1 MALIYVILPMMTDLL
16 IDTNILIYAYDRE
29 SAFHDSSRT
38 LIENPDFNL
47 FVTTKNIS
55 EFFAVCSKLKI
66 PLSSTFNFYSEIK
79 SNSFVLFPTNNSL
92 IIFEELIQ
100 KYMPKRNRVY
110 DVEIVSLML
119 DNGIYFIAT
128 HNKKD
133 FIQNEAFFG
142 NTDLNCLRTS

>member
-79 SNSFVLFPTNNSL
+79 SNSFVLLDRKSTRLNSSHVKISYAVFCL
-92 IIFEELIQ
+92 
-100 KYMPKRNRVY
+100 KKKNDGR
-110 DVEIVSLML
+110 
-119 DNGIYFIAT
+119 T
-128 HNKKD
+128 NKK
-133 FIQNEAFFG
+133 E
-142 NTDLNCLRTS
+142 